1 MLRPF
6 LVLGTVI
13 CCATTG
19 CESLRSDPEA
29 VTVEIANERF
39 TMAVAND
46 DAARIQG
53 LKGVTEISPD
63 GGMIFLFPNNQIRS
77 FWMADC
83 LVDMDVIFLD
93 PQGRV
98 TALHTMRVEPPI
110 RADELRATYERRLPR
125 YSSSYPAQ
133 FAMEFRAGTLQRLG
147 LEVNSK
153 VALDL
158 TRLKAVAR

>member
-1 MLRPF
+1 
-6 LVLGTVI
+6 
-13 CCATTG
+13 
-19 CESLRSDPEA
+19 ESLRSDPEA

-53 LKGVTEISPD
+53 LKGVTEISPK

-83 LVDMDVIFLD
+83 LVDMDVMFLD

-110 RADELRATYERRLPR
+110 RADELRAAYERRLPR